1 MKKKVYALS
10 AALALTGFLG
20 GVHPAEAAFDE
31 NLNVYTLDAVVVEAE
46 KTKNQF
52 GDTITEQS
60 YYRTGG
66 DVKVI
71 TREEIEKRHY
81 TDVTEAIKRIPGV
94 TFTNAGYRGGEYGF
108 NAYNNSMS
116 INGDSRVIVLV
127 DGRRVDNAVSTRFG
141 AENAKGT
148 RTMVDLNQVVSMSQV
163 DKIEVMKGPGASA
176 YGSDSTGGVINIIT
190 RKGSKTAEGTV
201 DLATGSRDKHVYSL
215 TYSGSAGDDNS
226 WKYFLSANRSMAG
239 DIKYHD
245 GITGEDHIYT
255 GTSYKEE
262 GVSFRLDKEFDNG
275 QNLKI
280 WYGHQNGKD
289 HYPIT
294 ARDWRYWSEADWNRI
309 IERTTREGGFGNTD
323 NPGYRNLFSLDA
335 LSGSYNAYRNNDLDI
350 SYTFGKDNGMESFIR
365 AYRQKHHYWG
375 VDRYP
380 DWIDEKD
387 GSYVPFP
394 DSPAWE
400 NFIKNYKFPNGY
412 NPTTTYVEENK
423 GIQLQYGKSIGNH
436 DVLTAV
442 TFDKA
447 NMEKNKYNRKDKT
460 WTKTTVERKS
470 IFGFVQDKIH
480 VSDKWDITPSIRY
493 SHYSD
498 YTGGDYNNKGNG
510 TIVTPSLAT
519 QYAFDDTFSG
529 YIGWTKV
536 YRPIKAKDYTLN
548 TPNGQPLEDEEGN
561 VWTIG
566 LNKRLS
572 ENTTIGVHYNLIDM
586 SNAVTYYSVRK
597 NANEDFKN
605 KAVNAKEKKKAFN
618 VTLDHKFNNNW
629 NLSLAYTRLDDK
641 YTAKEGMDFDP
652 DLGLDKS
659 SNVNAQ
665 INKLRPANHYIAN
678 LSYEKDKWYT
688 GLLVNWYTGC
698 NTKAFTQRRALVLDW
713 NLNYE
718 VNDSLSTYLTVTNL
732 TNQAYENAYSAYN
745 GLGAAPQPGRA
756 WMLGAKYKF

>member
-66 DVKVI
+66 DAKVI

-94 TFTNAGYRGGEYGF
+94 TFTNAGYRGGEYGY

-141 AENAKGT
+141 DKDAKGT

-176 YGSDSTGGVINIIT
+176 YGSDATGGVINIIT
-190 RKGSKTAEGTV
+190 RKGSKTAEGTI

-215 TYSGSAGDDNS
+215 TYSGSAGDDHS
-226 WKYFLSANRSMAG
+226 WKYFLSANRNMAG

-698 NTKAFTQRRALVLDW
+698 NTTAFTQRRALVLDW

-718 VNDSLSTYLTVTNL
+718 VNESLATYLTVTNL

-756 WMLGAKYKF
+756 WMIGAKYKF

>member
-1 MKKKVYALS
+1 
-10 AALALTGFLG
+10 
-20 GVHPAEAAFDE
+20 VHPAEAAFDE
-31 NLNVYTLDAVVVEAE
+31 NLNVYTLDTVVVEAE

-66 DVKVI
+66 DAKVI

-94 TFTNAGYRGGEYGF
+94 TFTNAGYRGGEYGY

-141 AENAKGT
+141 AQDAKGT

-176 YGSDSTGGVINIIT
+176 YGSDATGGVINIIT

-226 WKYFLSANRSMAG
+226 WKYFLSANRNMAG

-309 IERTTREGGFGNTD
+309 IERTTRKGGFGNTD

-423 GIQLQYGKSIGNH
+423 GIQLQYGKSIGKH

-460 WTKTTVERKS
+460 WTKTTVERKR

-498 YTGGDYNNKGNG
+498 YIGGDYDNKGNG

-536 YRPIKAKDYTLN
+536 YRPIKAKDYTVE
-548 TPNGQPLEDEEGN
+548 TPNGKPLEDEKGN

-586 SNAVTYYSVRK
+586 SNTVVYYPVRTK
-597 NANEDFKN
+597 LNEDSKE

-641 YTAKEGMDFDP
+641 YTPKDGMEFDP

-659 SNVNAQ
+659 SNVNGQ

-698 NTKAFTQRRALVLDW
+698 NTEAYTHRRALVLDW

-718 VNDSLSTYLTVTNL
+718 VNEALSTYLTVTNL

-756 WMLGAKYKF
+756 WMIGAKYKF

>member
-31 NLNVYTLDAVVVEAE
+31 NLNVYTLDTVVVEAE

-66 DVKVI
+66 DAKVI

-94 TFTNAGYRGGEYGF
+94 TFTNAGYRGGEYGY

-141 AENAKGT
+141 DKDAKGT

-176 YGSDSTGGVINIIT
+176 YGSDATGGVINIIT
-190 RKGSKTAEGTV
+190 RKGSKTAEGTI

-309 IERTTREGGFGNTD
+309 IERTTRPGGFGNTD

-718 VNDSLSTYLTVTNL
+718 VNEALSTYLTVTNL

-756 WMLGAKYKF
+756 WMIGAKYKF

>member
-1 MKKKVYALS
+1 M
-10 AALALTGFLG
+10 
-20 GVHPAEAAFDE
+20 HPAEAAFDE
-31 NLNVYTLDAVVVEAE
+31 NLNVYTLDTVVVEAE

-66 DVKVI
+66 DAKVI

-94 TFTNAGYRGGEYGF
+94 TFTNAGYRGGEYGY

-141 AENAKGT
+141 DKDAKGT

-176 YGSDSTGGVINIIT
+176 YGSDATGGVINIIT
-190 RKGSKTAEGTV
+190 RKGSKTAEGTI

-226 WKYFLSANRSMAG
+226 WKYFLSANRNMAG

-309 IERTTREGGFGNTD
+309 IERTTRDGGFGNTN

-350 SYTFGKDNGMESFIR
+350 SYIFGKDNGMESFIR

-447 NMEKNKYNRKDKT
+447 NMEKNKYNRNDKT

-498 YTGGDYNNKGNG
+498 YTGGVYDNKGNG

-529 YIGWTKV
+529 YIGWNKV
-536 YRPIKAKDYTLN
+536 YRPIKAKDYTLD

-698 NTKAFTQRRALVLDW
+698 NTKAFTQRRALVVDW
-713 NLNYE
+713 NVNYE
-718 VNDSLSTYLTVTNL
+718 VNEALSTYLTVTNL

-756 WMLGAKYKF
+756 WMIGAKYKF

>member
-1 MKKKVYALS
+1 M
-10 AALALTGFLG
+10 
-20 GVHPAEAAFDE
+20 HPAEAAFDE

-66 DVKVI
+66 DAKVI

-94 TFTNAGYRGGEYGF
+94 TFTNAGYRGGEYGY

-141 AENAKGT
+141 DKDAKGT

-176 YGSDSTGGVINIIT
+176 YGSDATGGVINIIT
-190 RKGSKTAEGTV
+190 RKGSKTAEGTI

-215 TYSGSAGDDNS
+215 TYSGSAGDDHS
-226 WKYFLSANRSMAG
+226 WKYFLSANRNMAG

-718 VNDSLSTYLTVTNL
+718 VNESLATYLTVTNL

-756 WMLGAKYKF
+756 WMIGAKYKF

>member
-1 MKKKVYALS
+1 MKKKMYALS

-66 DVKVI
+66 DAKVI

-94 TFTNAGYRGGEYGF
+94 TFTNAGYRGGEYGY

-141 AENAKGT
+141 DKDAKGT

-176 YGSDSTGGVINIIT
+176 YGSDATGGVINIIT
-190 RKGSKTAEGTV
+190 RKGSKTAEGTI

-215 TYSGSAGDDNS
+215 TYSGSAGDDHS
-226 WKYFLSANRSMAG
+226 WKYFLSANRNMAG

-718 VNDSLSTYLTVTNL
+718 VNEALSTYLTVTNL

-756 WMLGAKYKF
+756 WMIGAKYKF

>member
-1 MKKKVYALS
+1 M
-10 AALALTGFLG
+10 
-20 GVHPAEAAFDE
+20 HPAEAAFDE

-66 DVKVI
+66 DAKVI

-94 TFTNAGYRGGEYGF
+94 TFTNAGYRGGEYGY

-141 AENAKGT
+141 DKDAKGT

-176 YGSDSTGGVINIIT
+176 YGSDATGGVINIIT
-190 RKGSKTAEGTV
+190 RKGSKTAEGTI

-215 TYSGSAGDDNS
+215 TYSGSAGDDHS
-226 WKYFLSANRSMAG
+226 WKYFLSANRNMAG

-698 NTKAFTQRRALVLDW
+698 NTTAFTQRRALVLDW

-718 VNDSLSTYLTVTNL
+718 VNESLATYLTVTNL

-756 WMLGAKYKF
+756 WMIGAKYKF

>member
-66 DVKVI
+66 DAKVI

-94 TFTNAGYRGGEYGF
+94 TFTNAGYRGGEYGY

-141 AENAKGT
+141 DKDAKGT

-176 YGSDSTGGVINIIT
+176 YGSDATGGVINIIT
-190 RKGSKTAEGTV
+190 RKGSKTAEGTI

-215 TYSGSAGDDNS
+215 TYSGSAGDDHS
-226 WKYFLSANRSMAG
+226 WKYFLSANRNMAG

-718 VNDSLSTYLTVTNL
+718 VNEALSTYLTVTNL

-756 WMLGAKYKF
+756 WMIGAKYKF

>member
-1 MKKKVYALS
+1 
-10 AALALTGFLG
+10 
-20 GVHPAEAAFDE
+20 
-31 NLNVYTLDAVVVEAE
+31 
-46 KTKNQF
+46 
-52 GDTITEQS
+52 
-60 YYRTGG
+60 
-66 DVKVI
+66 
-71 TREEIEKRHY
+71 
-81 TDVTEAIKRIPGV
+81 
-94 TFTNAGYRGGEYGF
+94 
-108 NAYNNSMS
+108 
-116 INGDSRVIVLV
+116 
-127 DGRRVDNAVSTRFG
+127 
-141 AENAKGT
+141 
-148 RTMVDLNQVVSMSQV
+148 
-163 DKIEVMKGPGASA
+163 
-176 YGSDSTGGVINIIT
+176 
-190 RKGSKTAEGTV
+190 
-201 DLATGSRDKHVYSL
+201 
-215 TYSGSAGDDNS
+215 
-226 WKYFLSANRSMAG
+226 WKYFLSANRNMAG

-309 IERTTREGGFGNTD
+309 IERTTREGGYGNTD

-350 SYTFGKDNGMESFIR
+350 SYTFGKDNGMESFVR

-412 NPTTTYVEENK
+412 NPTSTYVEDNK

-447 NMEKNKYNRKDKT
+447 YMEKNKYNRKDKT

-498 YTGGDYNNKGNG
+498 YTGGVYNNKGNG

-536 YRPIKAKDYTLN
+536 YRPIKAKDYTLE
-548 TPNGQPLEDEEGN
+548 TPNGQPLEDEKGN

-586 SNAVTYYSVRK
+586 SNAITYYNVRK
-597 NANEDFKN
+597 HGEKDLKN

-641 YTAKEGMDFDP
+641 YTAKKGMDFDP
-652 DLGLDKS
+652 DLGLGKS
-659 SNVNAQ
+659 SNPNSQ
-665 INKLRPANHYIAN
+665 INKLRAANHYIAN

-698 NTKAFTQRRALVLDW
+698 NTEAYTHRRALVLDW

-756 WMLGAKYKF
+756 WMIGAKYKF

>member
-1 MKKKVYALS
+1 M
-10 AALALTGFLG
+10 
-20 GVHPAEAAFDE
+20 HPAEAAFDE

-66 DVKVI
+66 DAKVI

-94 TFTNAGYRGGEYGF
+94 TFTNAGYRGGEYGY

-141 AENAKGT
+141 DKDAKGT

-176 YGSDSTGGVINIIT
+176 YGSDATGGVINIIT
-190 RKGSKTAEGTV
+190 RKGSKTAEGTI

-215 TYSGSAGDDNS
+215 TYSGSAGDDHS
-226 WKYFLSANRSMAG
+226 WKYFLSANRNMAG

-309 IERTTREGGFGNTD
+309 IERTTRPGGFGNTD

-536 YRPIKAKDYTLN
+536 YRPIKAKDYTLD

-718 VNDSLSTYLTVTNL
+718 VNEALSTYLTVTNL

-756 WMLGAKYKF
+756 WMIGAKYKF

>member
-141 AENAKGT
+141 DSDAKGS

-190 RKGSKTAEGTV
+190 RKGSKTSEGTV

-215 TYSGSAGDDNS
+215 TYSGSAGDDHS
-226 WKYFLSANRSMAG
+226 WKYFFSANRNMAG

-309 IERTTREGGFGNTD
+309 IERTTRPGGFGNTD

-380 DWIDEKD
+380 DWVLPDK
-387 GSYVPFP
+387 SYVPFP

-400 NFIKNYKFPNGY
+400 NFIKNYKFANGY
-412 NPTTTYVEENK
+412 NPTSTYVEENK

-436 DVLTAV
+436 DLLTAV

-447 NMEKNKYNRKDKT
+447 NMAKNKYNRKDNT

-498 YTGGDYNNKGNG
+498 YTGGVYNNKGNG

-536 YRPIKAKDYTLN
+536 YRPIKAKDYTLE
-548 TPNGQPLEDEEGN
+548 TPNGKPLEDEEGN

-572 ENTTIGVHYNLIDM
+572 ENTTIGVNYNLIDM

-597 NANEDFKN
+597 NVNEDFKN

-629 NLSLAYTRLDDK
+629 NLSLAYTRMDDK

-698 NTKAFTQRRALVLDW
+698 NTKAFTHRRALVLDW

-718 VNDSLSTYLTVTNL
+718 VNEELSTYLTVTNL

-756 WMLGAKYKF
+756 WMIGAKYKF